1 MEQYKRGQFKKV
13 SDIEQKPTQK
23 KSKKNLILFL
33 VLLGA
38 GVGAFAYEVYTLYKI
53 EKQRQE
59 EEEFATNDHK
69 PLIYLYPTTQ
79 QLINVKLGH
88 PQNLTHTY
96 PVYKQSGWQ
105 VVAEP
110 NGTLIDPQTNRSYYG
125 LYWEGK
131 NTVPPNLKEGF
142 VIEGKNT
149 IPFLEEKL
157 SQLGLTEKEANE
169 FIIYWL
175 PKMET
180 APYNFVRFQTMQE
193 QNQNMPLEITPNPD
207 TIIRV
212 LMEFKNLSAP
222 IRVQE
227 QILPPTPVRNG
238 FVAVEW
244 GGTDLNEAI
253 LK

>member
-1 MEQYKRGQFKKV
+1 MQQYKRGQFKKV
-13 SDIEQKPTQK
+13 SDIEQQPTQK
-23 KSKKNLILFL
+23 KFKKNLILFF
-33 VLLGA
+33 VFLLGA
-38 GVGAFAYEVYTLYKI
+38 GVGAFAYETYTQYKI

-59 EEEFATNDHK
+59 AAAADYK

-110 NGTLIDPQTNRSYYG
+110 NGTLMDPKTNRSYYG

-244 GGTDLNEAI
+244 GGTDLNETI